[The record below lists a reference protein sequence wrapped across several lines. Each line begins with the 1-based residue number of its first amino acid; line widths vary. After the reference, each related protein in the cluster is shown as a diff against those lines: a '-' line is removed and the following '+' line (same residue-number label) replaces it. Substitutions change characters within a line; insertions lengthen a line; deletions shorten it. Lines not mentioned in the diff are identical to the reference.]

1 MGISNRIESFKPFL
15 GPGIFTLRGEP
26 WRHSRSL
33 LRPIFAREQISD
45 IELEERH
52 VDALSAGLKTGI
64 DGCTDVVDLQP
75 MFFKM
80 TLELM
85 TEVLYGQAPL
95 QPGEKTDA
103 PDRTE
108 FEYYFDKGKGFVNTR
123 LALVKWYWLFHPPSF
138 SRSCQKVHQ
147 YADYFVKAKLD
158 QKRMVSATKRT
169 SQDPETTGKFV
180 LLHELAKSTNDPLE
194 IRHATLGVY
203 SAGRDTTAS
212 LLSWVF
218 YFLSRYPRV
227 FQQLR
232 STILAEFGTE
242 ASSIDFAKLRSC
254 QYLQHCINEALRM
267 VPVVPTLERVSLE
280 DVVLPRGGGPDGSKP
295 VFVQK
300 GGRVLISVYALHHRK
315 DIWGSDPEVF
325 RPERWEGRKAGMEF
339 IPFGGGP
346 RKCVGREQAPSSNT
360 AMSYHLLTKFV
371 HRANGFDCSYRM

>member
-1 MGISNRIESFKPFL
+1 MPDVEICRIQSFKPFL
-15 GPGIFTLRGEP
+15 GSGVFTLRGDP

-33 LRPIFAREQISD
+33 LRPQFARDQISD

-52 VDALSAGLKTGI
+52 LDALSTGLKTGANGWTGVI
-64 DGCTDVVDLQP
+64 DLQP

-85 TEVLYGQAPL
+85 TEFLYGHAPS
-95 QPGEKTDA
+95 QPGEKSNA

-108 FEYYFDKGKGFVNTR
+108 FEYHFDKGKGYVNTR
-123 LALVKWYWLFHPPSF
+123 IALVKWYWLVHPPAF
-138 SRSCQKVHQ
+138 SRHCAKVHQ
-147 YADYFVKAKLD
+147 YADYFVKAKLR
-158 QKRMVSATKRT
+158 KRQIDLATKRIQ
-169 SQDPETTGKFV
+169 QDSATRGKFV
-180 LLHELAKSTNDPLE
+180 LLDELVKSTNDALE
-194 IRHATLGVY
+194 IRNATLGAY

-227 FQQLR
+227 FQKLR
-232 STILAEFGTE
+232 TTILAEIGTE

-254 QYLQHCINEALRM
+254 QYLQYCINEALRI

-280 DVVLPRGGGPDGSKP
+280 DVVLPHGGGPDGTKP
-295 VFVQK
+295 VFVTK
-300 GGRVLISVYALHHRK
+300 GARVLISIYALHQRK

-325 RPERWEGRKAGMEF
+325 RPERWEGRRAGMEF

-346 RKCVGREQAPSSNT
+346 RKCVGREQAPPSNT
-360 AMSYHLLTKFV
+360 PSIPPMPPLTPFI
-371 HRANGFDCSYRM
+371 HRANGFD